1 MYKKLSTLVVST
13 ELFHVEPLQHYIGYI
28 AERYKIDENK
38 LFHLGI
44 LIEEVFTHIVSEAFE
59 NRPDGEIS
67 ISILLSH
74 TDFILQFHY
83 MGIPFGYSFERVKND
98 RDEISIS
105 LIRKLSSSYRMIQY
119 GKDGQTVEISIS
131 LPVEFDDNVSNNV
144 FTGSNGK
151 NSCELATDSVTI
163 REIHDGEME
172 LLIQCLYHVF
182 GYTYSSS
189 IIYHPDAILD
199 RKRAGLYRG
208 FVAVNEENRIIAHV
222 AMLKDSAD
230 SVICECGQAFVSP
243 AYAKRGL
250 FCELK
255 KVLMQKAEELGLRG
269 VCSKS
274 VTGHTYTQRAN
285 LTLGCVET
293 GFELSYIPAQLK
305 SNVPRQGDN
314 ERQAVI
320 SYFCPTSH
328 QSEQTVY
335 IPENHCAIIKET
347 YRHLGLIREFIIP
360 DRDIEF
366 LEKESDV
373 EMTVKTD
380 WNQVSLIIKKPGT
393 DLKKRVNN
401 IIRQAVVGGAA
412 VFFVSLSMTDPYT
425 PRIAGILER
434 AGFFY
439 AGILPYELDGSDS
452 LMMQFIVDSN
462 VTPGY
467 VIAASEWGQ
476 RIKEYIFSC
485 KEYIDNK

>member
-13 ELFHVEPLQHYIGYI
+13 ELFHVEPLQHYIGHI
-28 AERYKIDENK
+28 ARHYKVDDNK

-59 NRPDGEIS
+59 DRPDGEIS
-67 ISILLSH
+67 ISIFLTH
-74 TDFILQFHY
+74 TDFVLQFHY
-83 MGIPFGYSFERVKND
+83 MGIPFGYSFERAKND

-105 LIRKLSSSYRMIQY
+105 LIRKLSSSYRMIQH

-131 LPVEFDDNVSNNV
+131 LPVAFADDIPSNV
-144 FTGSNGK
+144 FINSNRK
-151 NSCELATDSVTI
+151 KDCELATDSVTI
-163 REIHDGEME
+163 REIHDDEME

-189 IIYHPDAILD
+189 IIYHPDAILE

-222 AMLKDSAD
+222 AMLKDSAN
-230 SVICECGQAFVSP
+230 SAICECGQAFVSP

-255 KVLMQKAEELGLRG
+255 KVLIHKAEELGLKG

-293 GFELSYIPAQLK
+293 GFELGYIPAQLK
-305 SNVPRQGDN
+305 SNVPRPGDS

-320 SYFCPTSH
+320 SYFYPTSY
-328 QSEQTVY
+328 QSEQLIY
-335 IPENHCAIIKET
+335 IPENHSAIIKET
-347 YRHLGLIREFIIP
+347 YKRLGLKREFVIP
-360 DRDIEF
+360 DSGIEF
-366 LEKESDV
+366 TEKESDV

-380 WNQVSLIIKKPGT
+380 WNQVSLVIKKPGT
-393 DLKKRVNN
+393 DLKKRINN

-412 VFFVSLSMTDPYT
+412 VFFVSLSLTDSCT
-425 PRIAGILER
+425 PRIINILER
-434 AGFFY
+434 LGFFY
-439 AGILPYELDGSDS
+439 SGILPYGLNGSDS
-452 LMMQFIVDSN
+452 LMMQFVVDGK
-462 VTPGY
+462 VTPDY
-467 VIAASEWGQ
+467 VIAVSEWGQ
-476 RIKEYIFSC
+476 KIKEYIFSC
-485 KEYIDNK
+485 KEYIDSE